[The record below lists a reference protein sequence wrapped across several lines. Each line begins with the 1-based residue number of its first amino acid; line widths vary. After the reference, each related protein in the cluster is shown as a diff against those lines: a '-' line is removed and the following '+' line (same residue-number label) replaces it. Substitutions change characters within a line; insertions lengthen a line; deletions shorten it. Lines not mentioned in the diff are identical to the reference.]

1 MMKNQSFAKAKLH
14 RIPSTVHQQG
24 SVLLEALIA
33 ILIFSFG
40 ILAITGLQAAMMK
53 NTADATYRAEAAY
66 VVQQRLGQ
74 ILINPLALSGST
86 YEVPT
91 LPNGTIT
98 VRPISAGRLQFVV
111 QWKAAHQ
118 DEAAAGDELHT
129 YEATTS
135 VFLARQA
142 V

>member
-1 MMKNQSFAKAKLH
+1 MMKNKSFASGRLQN
-14 RIPSTVHQQG
+14 IPFAVHQQG

-33 ILIFSFG
+33 MLIFSFG

-86 YEVPT
+86 YKVPT
-91 LPNGTIT
+91 LPNGTLT
-98 VRPISAGRLQFVV
+98 VKPLSAGRLQFIV

-118 DEAAAGDELHT
+118 DEGEAGEELHK

>member
-1 MMKNQSFAKAKLH
+1 MKNKPFARIKLQK
-14 RIPSTVHQQG
+14 IPSVVHQQG

-33 ILIFSFG
+33 MLIFSFG

-98 VRPISAGRLQFVV
+98 VRPISA
-111 QWKAAHQ
+111 
-118 DEAAAGDELHT
+118 
-129 YEATTS
+129 TT
-135 VFLARQA
+135 
-142 V
+142 